1 LILICI
7 NIINI
12 LEFKKEIL
20 RKCNKIDSKLER
32 IDGRLI
38 ILEERLQSS
47 NDIKN
52 EYVDLDDFISLPLTT
67 IDDVKN
73 LEFQLQ
79 DVNFFNKTVRS

>member
-1 LILICI
+1 MICI

-38 ILEERLQSS
+38 VLEERLQSI
-47 NDIKN
+47 NDTKN
-52 EYVDLDDFISLPLTT
+52 EFVDLEDFLSLPLKT
-67 IDDVKN
+67 IDDVTN

-79 DVNFFNKTVRS
+79 DANFFNKTVRP

>member
-1 LILICI
+1 MICI
-7 NIINI
+7 NIINT

-32 IDGRLI
+32 IDGRLTV
-38 ILEERLQSS
+38 LEERLQNI

-52 EYVDLDDFISLPLTT
+52 EYVDLEDFVCLPLKT
-67 IDDVKN
+67 IDDVIN

-79 DVNFFNKTVRS
+79 DANFFNKTVRS

>member
-1 LILICI
+1 LICI

-38 ILEERLQSS
+38 VLEEKLQSI
-47 NDIKN
+47 NDTKN
-52 EYVDLDDFISLPLTT
+52 EFVDLEDFLSLPLKT
-67 IDDVKN
+67 IDDVTN

-79 DVNFFNKTVRS
+79 DANFFNKTVRP